1 MKLAVCGSCVLAVS
15 LRTDTTVEK
24 FVAESI
30 TLEKKTGLLSSKIIG
45 VRPDEEGHEDGRDEL
60 GVVHQQDL
68 LGRLRL
74 DLVEV
79 VLQGVVPSFG
89 TRHLIMMMTVFC
101 CCIV

>member
-1 MKLAVCGSCVLAVS
+1 M
-15 LRTDTTVEK
+15 EN
-24 FVAESI
+24 FIAESI
-30 TLEKKTGLLSSKIIG
+30 TLRKTGLLSSKIIG

-89 TRHLIMMMTVFC
+89 TRHLIMMTTILFFMDLV
-101 CCIV
+101 